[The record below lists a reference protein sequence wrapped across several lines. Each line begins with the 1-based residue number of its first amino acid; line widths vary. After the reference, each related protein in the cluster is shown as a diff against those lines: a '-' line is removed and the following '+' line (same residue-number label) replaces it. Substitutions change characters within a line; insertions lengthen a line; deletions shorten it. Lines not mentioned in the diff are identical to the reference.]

1 MHYQKQRSRYVTVP
15 YIVQVIWFIRI
26 CRETGDPLQ
35 LFWALVNHRLSLDD
49 GYPDRSAKETKA
61 EKISWPRRATAVGTI
76 LLSLVQTYVHPSV
89 PLKIGTP
96 GLHVL
101 SVRRISLR
109 GLPIGFA

>member
-1 MHYQKQRSRYVTVP
+1 M
-15 YIVQVIWFIRI
+15 
-26 CRETGDPLQ
+26 
-35 LFWALVNHRLSLDD
+35 NHRLSLDD

-61 EKISWPRRATAVGTI
+61 EKISWPRRATTACGHDLIV
-76 LLSLVQTYVHPSV
+76 LVQTYVHPSV

-101 SVRRISLR
+101 SGRRISLR